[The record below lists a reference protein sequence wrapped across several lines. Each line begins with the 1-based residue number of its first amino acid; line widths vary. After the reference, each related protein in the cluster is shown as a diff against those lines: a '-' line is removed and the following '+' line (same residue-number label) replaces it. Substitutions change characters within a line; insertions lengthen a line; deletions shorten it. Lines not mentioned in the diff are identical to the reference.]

1 MEIQTI
7 VPQKLCVRF
16 KCKCVKETK
25 YEIGYYAWIKYARL
39 RETDLNIKR
48 LLVMQHVISMESFMN
63 TKRGGGASPL
73 KDPKKPLPQ
82 KP

>member
-1 MEIQTI
+1 MS
-7 VPQKLCVRF
+7 F

-48 LLVMQHVISMESFMN
+48 LLVMQHAISMESFMN
-63 TKRGGGASPL
+63 TKRRGAAP
-73 KDPKKPLPQ
+73 PP
-82 KP
+82 